1 MPTYATVA
9 LPKRP
14 SPDGHSV
21 KTGKIGRRR
30 HRFKLLCGRPTTFCR
45 GTQVKSYVN

>member
-14 SPDGHSV
+14 SPDG
-21 KTGKIGRRR
+21 
-30 HRFKLLCGRPTTFCR
+30 RFSKNWENRATSAPI
-45 GTQVKSYVN
+45 